1 MFEEYAIR
9 ADSLENT
16 ESGGTIDGFRF
27 AVRLPSDRGLWLSLV
42 GGFYVSVDDGEPY
55 PQSAL
60 TLRVGGVD
68 YPVPELATHPWE
80 RWGAFQ
86 EAELRVKSPGG
97 LAAGA
102 HIIVFQTV
110 LLSGY
115 FKAREEWV
123 HTLPM
128 PGASGRIH
136 RFPCMLREGGAPG

>member
-16 ESGGTIDGFRF
+16 ECGGAADGFRF
-27 AVRLPSDRGLWLSLV
+27 AVRLPSDRGMWLSLI
-42 GGFYVSVDDGEPY
+42 GGFYVAVDGGTPY

-60 TLRVGGVD
+60 TLRVGGRS
-68 YPVPELATHPWE
+68 YPVPELAAHPWE

-86 EAELRVKSPGG
+86 EAELWVKSPGG

-102 HIIVFQTV
+102 HTIDFQTV
-110 LLSGY
+110 LLGGY

-123 HTLPM
+123 EAPPV
-128 PGASGRIH
+128 PGSSGKIH
-136 RFPCMLREGGAPG
+136 RFSCCVREEGVPE